1 MVLNYILDGA
11 PDFYSNQVRVRVYDY
26 FEGLFIIPLYLLQIW
41 SENNSYCQSQM
52 TLFSSYKTWKIIN
65 FEVGDK
71 INCTLGVV
79 QLF

>member
-1 MVLNYILDGA
+1 MVLNYILDSA
-11 PDFYSNQVRVRVYDY
+11 PDFYSKQVRVRVYDY

-52 TLFSSYKTWKIIN
+52 TLSSSYKTWKIIN
-65 FEVGDK
+65 FKVGDK